1 MNVSEGLSVS
11 FRKISW
17 QQCGELQ
24 AGREKDPDKENYQE
38 VVAVIQV
45 RSNKM
50 EVKVWQFKWGKKQT
64 DLFC

>member
-24 AGREKDPDKENYQE
+24 AGREKDPDKENY
-38 VVAVIQV
+38 
-45 RSNKM
+45 
-50 EVKVWQFKWGKKQT
+50 
-64 DLFC
+64 